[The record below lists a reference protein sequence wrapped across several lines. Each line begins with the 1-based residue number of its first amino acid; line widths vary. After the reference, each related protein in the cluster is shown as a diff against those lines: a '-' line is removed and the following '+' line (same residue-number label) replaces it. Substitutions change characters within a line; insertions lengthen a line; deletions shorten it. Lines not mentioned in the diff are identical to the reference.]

1 MIKFFKRIRYNLMEQ
16 NNTAKYFKYAIGEII
31 LVMVGILLALQ
42 VNNWNENRKNRQFE
56 SEIIALI
63 DNNLLKDS
71 MSLAVELKRAKLAI
85 STTEH
90 LLHEIDQ
97 GIYSDSLNYMM
108 GKIINFQRFKS
119 QSSAFEVL
127 KSKGIENIRNKQLQ
141 LELITYYDEILFSV
155 YESCL
160 DVEKSFNTDWIPLIK
175 HEFSDFKWLEFCVPI
190 DSKSFFEKPSTI
202 VLFKLFKDN
211 RVGQV
216 DIMEKAIAK
225 ITVIRNLIK
234 SDTI

>member
-16 NNTAKYFKYAIGEII
+16 NNTAKYFKYAIGEIT
-31 LVMVGILLALQ
+31 LVMIGILLALQ

-225 ITVIRNLIK
+225 ITEIRNLIK